1 MNKLIVFG
9 LLALIINTIY
19 ATYSFSYC
27 EKFLD
32 FEKELKGLAD
42 SDDFEE
48 ICSIFKTTVDFNDF
62 THCCFVKETKNDTI
76 SSRCVQI
83 TDDQYENIKKFK
95 KYIIDE
101 NGDDDF
107 EIDCSSKFVALS
119 LFAVLA
125 ILF

>member
-1 MNKLIVFG
+1 MNKLIVLG

-42 SDDFEE
+42 SDDYEE
-48 ICSIFKTTVDFNDF
+48 ICSIFKIKDDF

>member
-1 MNKLIVFG
+1 MNKLIVLG

-27 EKFLD
+27 DKFLG
-32 FEKELKGLAD
+32 FEEKYKGLAD
-42 SDDFEE
+42 SDDYEE
-48 ICSIFKTTVDFNDF
+48 ICSIFKITGDF